1 MERKTKTKEEDFRI
15 GDRVVLNRKPFV
27 GQGATIMLKRDGM
40 VSVDLG
46 YGYARP
52 WISVHDLLHEVKQ

>member
-1 MERKTKTKEEDFRI
+1 
-15 GDRVVLNRKPFV
+15 
-27 GQGATIMLKRDGM
+27 MLKRDGM